1 MSAAEVD
8 VLATAAASPDA
19 EGSKSAL
26 ETWCDALQAN
36 PTDPAALDF
45 LALAFKRGGDAAWVE
60 AIGFIARGPG
70 PKTDRAAALRAIERH
85 APARARIWNQFSAAF
100 EQTGDIEHA
109 LAALDRTV
117 ELGSASV
124 NSHER
129 RDRLVQAGRPSPAS
143 GPKILV
149 IGNCQ
154 ALGVAT
160 CLRRLCPTST
170 VMGELWADY
179 QAPEIADRFL
189 ETIAGYDLVIS
200 QSFGRPPQAFSRDMV
215 AERASR
221 FVGLPRLFFTGY
233 HPDLI
238 RTLNPTSGPA
248 SPFRAWHSAII
259 AACSRLRLPP
269 DRTRELFNAYIY
281 GVLGYFDGFD
291 TAEQLQIAEG
301 ERAGLD
307 LRPLLEQ
314 WKAGGAFVHLPDHPK
329 IGALHSMARA
339 ICEREAIDIDAE
351 ADAPHD
357 IQAERAVWPVYPE
370 IARRRGAEGS
380 LEFIPH
386 HPSDLQTLDQVIR
399 QFYGF
404 YAQTGGPTDP
414 RVAQTADILRREIA

>member
-1 MSAAEVD
+1 MSAAEVEAP
-8 VLATAAASPDA
+8 ATATASPAA
-19 EGSKSAL
+19 EGSRSAL
-26 ETWCDALQAN
+26 ETWCAALLAN
-36 PTDPAALDF
+36 PADPAALDF

-70 PKTDRAAALRAIERH
+70 PDADRAAALRAIERH
-85 APARARIWNQFSAAF
+85 APARARVWNQFSSAF
-100 EQTGDIEHA
+100 EQTGDIQHA

-129 RDRLVQAGRPSPAS
+129 RDRLVQAGRISPGS

-170 VMGELWADY
+170 VMGELWADH
-179 QAPEIADRFL
+179 QAPAAADRFL
-189 ETIAGYDLVIS
+189 DTIAGYDLVIS
-200 QSFGRPPQAFSRDMV
+200 QAFGRPPQAFSRDMV

-221 FVGLPRLFFTGY
+221 FVSLPRLFFTGY
-233 HPDLI
+233 HPDLV

-259 AACSRLRLPP
+259 AACCRLRLPP

-281 GVLGYFDGFD
+281 GVLGYFDAFD
-291 TAEQLQIAEG
+291 RAEQMQIAEG
-301 ERAGLD
+301 ERAGFD
-307 LRPLLEQ
+307 LRPLLAQ
-314 WKAGGAFVHLPDHPK
+314 WKASGAFVHLPDHPK

-339 ICEREAIDIDAE
+339 ICQREAMDIDVDAE
-351 ADAPHD
+351 APHD
-357 IQAERAVWPVYPE
+357 VQAERAVWPVYPE
-370 IARRRGAEGS
+370 IARRMGFAGS

-386 HPSDLQTLDQVIR
+386 HPSELQTLDQVIR
-399 QFYGF
+399 QFYEF
-404 YAQTGGPTDP
+404 YAQTGAVTDP
-414 RVAQTADILRREIA
+414 RVEQTAEVLRREIA